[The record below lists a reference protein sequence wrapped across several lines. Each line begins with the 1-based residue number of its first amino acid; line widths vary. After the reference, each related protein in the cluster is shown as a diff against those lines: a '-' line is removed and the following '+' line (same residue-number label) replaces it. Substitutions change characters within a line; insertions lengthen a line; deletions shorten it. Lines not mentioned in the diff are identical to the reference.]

1 MGKAPDIGL
10 KRAKRALSQM
20 GHEERLAFIAEGLP
34 LILASSLGFWN
45 AARTLKSAPRE
56 AEVLEGFAKEEAA
69 KILILMD
76 AVRCPVHLL
85 PGRIGKIV
93 GWFYDHHVRLIF
105 AEAASWRPVD
115 VSQLREYVDPCLKSH
130 FVEGSCGE
138 YILPNWTLYQRESQL
153 YVDVSEHDDGTHGWS
168 APMAHARALGFL
180 KPPALAIVEAMSALG
195 MFSVGGLN
203 AASEIWGGTLF
214 TGKESYADAQAL
226 TEKLLKR
233 LLLETLPSEEAKQ
246 EHINRLYQDWQ
257 LPMYDF
263 DLKRIEVSLEEL
275 QAEQERIYW
284 NEVGY
289 SPKGE
294 H

>member
-1 MGKAPDIGL
+1 MGKVPDIGL

-45 AARTLKSAPRE
+45 AARTLESAPRE

-76 AVRCPVHLL
+76 AVRCPAHLL

-93 GWFYDHHVRLIF
+93 GWFYDHHVRLIL

-115 VSQLREYVDPCLKSH
+115 VSQLREYVEPCLKSH
-130 FVEGSCGE
+130 YVEGSCGE

-153 YVDVSEHDDGTHGWS
+153 YVDIEERDDGTHGWS
-168 APMAHARALGFL
+168 TPMAHAQAFGFL
-180 KPPALAIVEAMSALG
+180 KPPALAIAEAMSALG
-195 MFSVGGLN
+195 MFSVGGLT
-203 AASEIWGGTLF
+203 AVSEIWGGMLF
-214 TGKESYADAQAL
+214 TGMESYADAQAL

-233 LLLETLPSEEAKQ
+233 LLLEKLPSEEANQ
-246 EHINRLYQDWQ
+246 EHVNRLYQDWQ

-284 NEVGY
+284 NEVG
-289 SPKGE
+289 
-294 H
+294 